1 MLFKV
6 LVAIRMEKK
15 FTYLRNARNFRN
27 PYKKDSGKSAKVNV
41 LKEKIA
47 PLTLLRLLENRFENN
62 ASERTW
68 TMQLGP
74 IISNDARTDA
84 TKYNISDNGHV
95 SRIHTVA
102 QPRELHV
109 GHGATCR
116 S

>member
-1 MLFKV
+1 MRGTSKPLD
-6 LVAIRMEKK
+6 
-15 FTYLRNARNFRN
+15 
-27 PYKKDSGKSAKVNV
+27 KKDSGKSAKVNV
-41 LKEKIA
+41 LKETIA

-95 SRIHTVA
+95 SENSYCCTA
-102 QPRELHV
+102 QGVTR
-109 GHGATCR
+109 R
-116 S
+116 SWSYM